1 MRSWALKPSTAQ
13 NRTPWHARQCGARV
27 DAGGRLPAGSKDPR
41 VFVRVHQW
49 SRIMKTKSAYVR
61 YSGAL
66 AVALLAFSFNLGTT
80 NAVRADELVEL
91 TPATKPMVLNLSL
104 SAAAESEAISACTA
118 EVAAEFCECP
128 VTVVQTAAE
137 PSEAKDDTRA
147 IEAAAEP
154 AEVDAAPP
162 GSEAAAEPEK
172 PEAAVETISSEAAA
186 EPVEAAATKTEPTLT
201 IVAAA
206 EQAADS
212 DEVEYA
218 GSLPNTGAAIIW
230 YPEVE
235 VSIP

>member
-1 MRSWALKPSTAQ
+1 
-13 NRTPWHARQCGARV
+13 
-27 DAGGRLPAGSKDPR
+27 
-41 VFVRVHQW
+41 
-49 SRIMKTKSAYVR
+49 MKTKSAYV

-91 TPATKPMVLNLSL
+91 TPATETMVLNVGL
-104 SAAAESEAISACTA
+104 SASEAISACTA
-118 EVAAEFCECP
+118 EVVAEFCECP
-128 VTVVQTAAE
+128 VTVVQAAAE
-137 PSEAKDDTRA
+137 PSEAKDDTPV

-162 GSEAAAEPEK
+162 GSEAAAEPEI
-172 PEAAVETISSEAAA
+172 PEAAVETIPSEAAA
-186 EPVEAAATKTEPTLT
+186 EPVEAAATETEPTLT
-201 IVAAA
+201 TAAAA
-206 EQAADS
+206 EPAADS
-212 DEVEYA
+212 DEVEHT